1 MIAERRESDR
11 RQHSRYSV
19 DWMASLMPKSPDND
33 EIFHDR
39 ISDLSLCGAGIY
51 SNTELST
58 EEPMVMLIESP
69 LPDGEFRKVI
79 IGIDCAVRNSSFSEE
94 RRQFRAGLQFLRFR
108 GIDKHLM
115 AEALLIQEES
125 VIRRTRRKS
134 DSWLN

>member
-1 MIAERRESDR
+1 MIIERHESDR

-19 DWMASLMPKSPDND
+19 DWMASLMPKGQDND

-39 ISDLSLCGAGIY
+39 ISDLSLYGAGIY

-58 EEPMVMLIESP
+58 DVPMVLLIESP

-79 IGIDCAVRNSSFSEE
+79 IGIDCAVRNSLFSEE
-94 RRQFRAGLQFLRFR
+94 RRQFRAGLQFLGFR
-108 GIDKHLM
+108 GIDKHLI
-115 AEALLIQEES
+115 AEALLTRGES